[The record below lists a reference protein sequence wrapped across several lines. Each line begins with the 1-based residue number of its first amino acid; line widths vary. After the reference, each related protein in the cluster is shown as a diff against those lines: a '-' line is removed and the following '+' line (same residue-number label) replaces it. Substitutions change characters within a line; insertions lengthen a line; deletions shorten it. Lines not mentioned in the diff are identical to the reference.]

1 MSKQSWVETL
11 ATAQA
16 AGTALN
22 NSTSATSLLT
32 GGAAQARF
40 TLPAN
45 HFDYVGRQLYIRAAG
60 RLSNIVTTPGTL
72 TIDVRFGGTVVFNGG
87 AMQLSTTAHTN
98 LPWWLEIWLT
108 CRTVG
113 ASAVVMGQARMS
125 GQPLSLTA
133 VADSTTTPANL
144 LAPNTAPAV
153 GNTFDA
159 GASQIVDLFATF
171 SIANAS
177 NGITIEQ
184 YMLQSLN

>member
-1 MSKQSWVETL
+1 MSRQSWVETL
-11 ATAQA
+11 TTAQA
-16 AGTALN
+16 AGTAVG

-32 GGAAQARF
+32 GGAAQAKF
-40 TLPAN
+40 VLPAN

-60 RLSNIVTTPGTL
+60 RLSNVVTTPGNL
-72 TIDVRFGGTVVFNGG
+72 TFDVRFGGTTVFNGA
-87 AMQLSTTAHTN
+87 AMALSTTAHTN

-113 ASAVVMGQARMS
+113 SSAVLMGQARTS

-133 VADSTTTPANL
+133 VADSTTTPATL

-159 GASQIVDLFATF
+159 GASQIVDLFSTF
-171 SIANAS
+171 SVANAA
-177 NGITIEQ
+177 NTITLEQ